1 MNKAFKANKK
11 WKATRYYRAYQG
23 RMAIRRVLSLGHIVA
38 GISSIQQIKAQI
50 NFADENQAVFKVKKA
65 AAISETM
72 IKTFEATN
80 KILRGEV

>member
-11 WKATRYYRAYQG
+11 WKATRYYRLYCA
-23 RMAIRRVLSLGHIVA
+23 RRAARIAMSTGTIAA
-38 GISSIQQIKAQI
+38 GYAAIQQIKTQWCPI
-50 NFADENQAVFKVKKA
+50 GENQALFKIKKA

-80 KILRGEV
+80 RILKGEV